1 MKRIIAFMCTMLLG
15 IAFLPLQAGAA
26 ASIPVLVVK
35 SFSVNP
41 SPVEPGQMFTLEIT
55 LRNEGKKDA
64 DNITLTL
71 GNTDDSKTSESK
83 DTQAN
88 ATDFLPVESGNVV
101 YVNKIKKGAEKT
113 VTFKLASKNDTAP
126 GIYDINLALSYSYSR
141 ITFNSNSKI
150 GISIEQ
156 KDSLVI
162 KGLTYP
168 QKIKLGEEAA
178 ISGDIV
184 NISNASLKAVTV
196 DYSGEGLEKQSEFF
210 GVFEPDNSDTL
221 DNTIKPTKAG
231 NANVGVTVTYYDSF
245 GKKQEI
251 KQEFTIMVEDTQKKQ
266 AQTAQNN
273 GSGFLDFIKFLLG
286 LGSGK

>member
-1 MKRIIAFMCTMLLG
+1 MKRILAFMFTMLLG
-15 IAFLPLQAGAA
+15 VAFLPLQVSAA

-41 SPVEPGQMFTLEIT
+41 SPVEPGQVFTLEIT
-55 LRNEGKKDA
+55 LKNEGKKDA

-71 GNTDDSKTSESK
+71 GNTDESKTPESSG
-83 DTQAN
+83 TQAN
-88 ATDFLPVESGNVV
+88 ANDFLPVESGNVV
-101 YVNKIKKGAEKT
+101 YVDKIKKGAEQT
-113 VTFKLASKNDTAP
+113 VSFKLSSKNDTSP

-178 ISGDIV
+178 LSGDIV

-210 GVFEPDNSDTL
+210 GVFEPNNSDTL
-221 DNTIKPTKAG
+221 ENTIKPAKAG
-231 NANVGVTVTYYDSF
+231 YAHIGVTVTYYDSF
-245 GKKQEI
+245 GKKQEV
-251 KQEFTIMVEDTQKKQ
+251 KQEISIWVESTEKEQ
-266 AQTAQNN
+266 AQTQNN